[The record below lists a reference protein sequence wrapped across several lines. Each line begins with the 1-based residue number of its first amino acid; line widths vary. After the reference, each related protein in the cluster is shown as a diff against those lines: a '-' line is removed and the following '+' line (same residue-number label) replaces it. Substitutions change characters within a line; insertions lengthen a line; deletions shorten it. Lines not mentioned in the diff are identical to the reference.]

1 MPKPTRRMSRAS
13 QVAFA
18 KSWVDG
24 LGIESQLVDVHSHID
39 GSLSYEENIKNLKKI
54 LRTTGRSQ
62 VKAVRG
68 MSAAE
73 CDVAI
78 GNCGAGFHD
87 ECVDACRCGDQAA
100 CDVKVPKKKQAAKP
114 KAKAKKPKTEAV
126 TTITNKMPSGYEIRK
141 WRHEDSYGHKVTSH
155 AVMHRG
161 RPIFDQNK
169 TFKSLT
175 DARKALK
182 AHADT
187 ERLRRQ
193 IKQEREHFEKHGNL
207 GKTGYIKPKAKTV
220 KTKKRSAQTTM
231 SGKKKPQKKPKKPK
245 RCVRVKVKGHTR
257 KCPTRR

>member
-1 MPKPTRRMSRAS
+1 
-13 QVAFA
+13 
-18 KSWVDG
+18 
-24 LGIESQLVDVHSHID
+24 
-39 GSLSYEENIKNLKKI
+39 
-54 LRTTGRSQ
+54 
-62 VKAVRG
+62 
-68 MSAAE
+68 
-73 CDVAI
+73 
-78 GNCGAGFHD
+78 
-87 ECVDACRCGDQAA
+87 
-100 CDVKVPKKKQAAKP
+100 
-114 KAKAKKPKTEAV
+114 
-126 TTITNKMPSGYEIRK
+126 
-141 WRHEDSYGHKVTSH
+141 
-155 AVMHRG
+155 MHRG

-207 GKTGYIKPKAKTV
+207 GKTGYIKPKAKTTPKKKTV
-220 KTKKRSAQTTM
+220 KAQSVKAKKRSAQTTM